1 MINLYWITAGL
12 ILLQFL
18 SPKVAMAFPEMVR
31 HGYVNCTSCHV
42 SPSGGGVL
50 TPYGRQ
56 QATDL
61 LSTWSTE
68 KEAGPVQG
76 LLQTPEWLNL
86 GGDLRTIEIYR
97 NTPQVTSARFL
108 NMQED

>member
-1 MINLYWITAGL
+1 MVRPMIKFLFTNVI
-12 ILLQFL
+12 FL
-18 SPKVAMAFPEMVR
+18 SALLPKTALAFPENVR

-56 QATDL
+56 QVKDL

-68 KEAGPVQG
+68 TEAGLAEG

-86 GGDLRTIEIYR
+86 GGDLRNVEIYR
-97 NTPQVTSARFL
+97 NTPQVT
-108 NMQED
+108 